1 MHGPLQTPVAVAAP
15 ERTSFWSWRTL
26 AYWSLSALFWG
37 CYFWSEASGEAI
49 FASVPWRAAQLM
61 WGTVAVVHFAL
72 LHAVRWSSKRFG
84 WLSLSPRNL
93 LWRIVAAVVVV
104 SWLVY
109 LTMRG
114 MSLYIYGSPVAPI
127 MAALY
132 QKLPLGNQLFNQ
144 YVFALISTTA
154 WISAY
159 FAVVFQRQRH
169 QEHLRRAQL
178 DDALRT
184 AELRLLKSQLNPH
197 FLFNALNGVRA
208 LIADEPSKAQDAVT
222 QLARTLRYTLAA
234 GDTDLVTLASE
245 MEMVDDY
252 LALESMRLAERLRIV
267 RDITPEAAQA
277 PIPVMLLQTL
287 VENGI
292 KHGVAQV
299 KQGGTLRISARLQE
313 RELLLEVEN
322 PRPPVPQATA
332 YSQGVGFRN
341 SSERL
346 RLLFGS
352 AATLHLDL
360 TDPMRAIARVRLPMM
375 SADAA

>member
-1 MHGPLQTPVAVAAP
+1 
-15 ERTSFWSWRTL
+15 
-26 AYWSLSALFWG
+26 
-37 CYFWSEASGEAI
+37 
-49 FASVPWRAAQLM
+49 M
-61 WGTVAVVHFAL
+61 WGTVALAHFAF
-72 LHAVRWSSKRFG
+72 LHTVRWCSKRFG
-84 WLSLSPRNL
+84 WLSLSPRHL
-93 LWRIVAAVVVV
+93 LLRIVTAVFVV
-104 SWLVY
+104 SLLVY

-114 MSLYIYGSPVAPI
+114 LSLYMYGSPVAPI

-144 YVFALISTTA
+144 YVFALISTSA
-154 WISAY
+154 WICAY

-234 GDTDLVTLASE
+234 GDTDLVTVASE

-252 LALESMRLAERLRIV
+252 LALESMRLAERLRVI
-267 RDITPEAAQA
+267 REITPEAAQA

-299 KQGGTLRISARLQE
+299 RQGGTLRISAQVHG
-313 RELLLEVEN
+313 RELLLEVAN
-322 PRPPVPQATA
+322 PRPPVSQATA
-332 YSQGVGFRN
+332 YSQGVGFKN

-360 TDPMRAIARVRLPMM
+360 TDPKLAIARVRLPVM
-375 SADAA
+375 SVNSV